1 MKEFITSSFFI
12 EGGLTA
18 LFVLVVLLT
27 GLTLLLVV
35 ESLAEWR
42 ELLLLML
49 LGLALWEGG
58 MLLLVLVLFDV
69 VLLLFVVLR

>member
-1 MKEFITSSFFI
+1 MKEFITSSFLM
-12 EGGLTA
+12 EGGLAA
-18 LFVLVVLLT
+18 LLVLLL
-27 GLTLLLVV
+27 GLTLLAVLLAV

-58 MLLLVLVLFDV
+58 MLLLVLFEV
-69 VLLLFVVLR
+69 VLLLFVLR

>member
-18 LFVLVVLLT
+18 LFVLVVLTL
-27 GLTLLLVV
+27 LTLLLVV

-58 MLLLVLVLFDV
+58 MLLLVFVLFDV